1 MLVSFTLIHDKDKYQ
16 IQIFGLSLNGF
27 DISSLFLSLL
37 KVTFK
42 FPEVFSHFKKKT
54 INYIF
59 YPRRKAAVTDK
70 A

>member
-42 FPEVFSHFKKKT
+42 FPEVLSHFKKKT

-59 YPRRKAAVTDK
+59 SL
-70 A
+70 